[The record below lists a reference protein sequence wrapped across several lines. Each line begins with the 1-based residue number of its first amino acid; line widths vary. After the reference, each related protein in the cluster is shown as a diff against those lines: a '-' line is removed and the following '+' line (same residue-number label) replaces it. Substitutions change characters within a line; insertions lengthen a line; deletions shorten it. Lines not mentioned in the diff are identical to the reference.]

1 MSEEVICIENQYA
14 NYCVNTYSFG
24 VFLSFLSQG
33 IQPCTV
39 PALLRDVRC
48 ALALRQS
55 QDLLKE
61 MQTEEDQ
68 HSLYCHIQPS
78 FILSGN
84 IN

>member
-1 MSEEVICIENQYA
+1 MENQYA
-14 NYCVNTYSFG
+14 NYCVSAYCFS
-24 VFLSFLSQG
+24 VFLGSLSQG
-33 IQPCTV
+33 IQPRMV
-39 PALLRDVRC
+39 PVPLRDVRC

-61 MQTEEDQ
+61 MQTKEDW
-68 HSLYCHIQPS
+68 HSLYCLIQPS

>member
-1 MSEEVICIENQYA
+1 MYEEVICMENQYA
-14 NYCVNTYSFG
+14 NYCVNAYCFG
-24 VFLSFLSQG
+24 VFLGSLSQD
-33 IQPCTV
+33 IQPRMV
-39 PALLRDVRC
+39 PIPLRDVRC

-61 MQTEEDQ
+61 MQTKEDW
-68 HSLYCHIQPS
+68 HSLYCLTQSS